1 MNIQRLE
8 ILSDMM
14 KRAVDRGECAG
25 VQAAVVKDSREVW
38 HAAAGMADVEAA
50 RPMSRDTLFRMFSST
65 KCVTGLAAA
74 MCVDRGF
81 FTPRAAVC
89 EYLPGFRDQLYWDGT
104 ELRPV
109 GARTVYIHDLLNMT
123 SGICYPGNWN
133 PGDRGLAAEVK
144 RLAAEI
150 DAGDYSTGT
159 VEFANRIG
167 RVPLSF
173 FPGDQW
179 AYGMNAD
186 VVGALVEVATGKRYG
201 EWLRDEIFG
210 PLGMDDTGFS
220 IPPEK
225 RGRLAGAYAFAEDG
239 ARTRIDAQVGRHL
252 GLADYDPRTNV
263 EMGGAGLVSTIGDW
277 CKLMAMLQAGGTW
290 NGHRFL
296 SPAGMRLMTSPQL
309 TPEQAK
315 TFNWQDQPGQNYGF
329 FNHIKVAAGPSSN
342 PCNVGTYGWGG
353 MLGTNSFVDPVEK
366 LSLVVMIQNAPA
378 FTRTCLTYGLRNP
391 LYAAL
396 D

>member
-8 ILSDMM
+8 VLSDMM

-38 HAAAGMADVEAA
+38 HAAVGMADAEAG
-50 RPMSRDTLFRMFSST
+50 RPMARDTIFRMFSST

-74 MCVDRGF
+74 MCIDRGY

-89 EYLPGFRDQLYWDGT
+89 EYLPGFRDQLYWDGL

-133 PGDRGLAAEVK
+133 PGDRGLAAEAK
-144 RLAAEI
+144 RLSAQI
-150 DAGDYSTGT
+150 DAGDFSTGT
-159 VEFANRIG
+159 VEFINRIG

-173 FPGDQW
+173 YPGRQW

-220 IPPEK
+220 VPPEK
-225 RGRLAGAYAFAEDG
+225 RGRLAGVYAFAEDG
-239 ARTRIDAQVGRHL
+239 ARTRIDAEVGRHV
-252 GLADYDPRTNV
+252 GLADYDPRSNV
-263 EMGGAGLVSTIGDW
+263 EMGGSGLVSTIADW
-277 CKLMAMLQAGGTW
+277 CRLMAMLQAGGTYG
-290 NGHRFL
+290 GHRFL

-309 TPEQAK
+309 SVEQAK
-315 TFNWQDQPGQNYGF
+315 TFNWQDHPGQNYGF
-329 FNHIKVAAGPSSN
+329 FNHIKVAPGPSSN
-342 PCNVGTYGWGG
+342 PCHVGTFGWDG

-366 LSLVVMIQNAPA
+366 LSLVVAIQNRPP
-378 FTRTCLTYGLRNP
+378 FTRSCLTYGLRNP